1 MTRSGRV
8 SEGAR
13 RVDARTERWRA
24 HRERMREEFVD
35 AAFRALDAVGPGVS
49 MGDIA
54 REAGAAKPKL
64 YRHFEDKTDLYD
76 AVVDRMREL
85 LWTRITASVDLTADP
100 VRVLVRRAVTE
111 YVLVV
116 DEHPNV
122 FRFLLHSHFTRTAG
136 ESERALRSA
145 RRSARWAAE
154 LLAAT
159 LDDNT
164 LDVAGLE
171 LVNYAVFGAVAS
183 GTDWWLG
190 ATRAE
195 PAPMPLERFVAY
207 LTEIVTALAEA
218 NARLHGITLD
228 PASPLALAVGRG

>member
-1 MTRSGRV
+1 MTRST
-8 SEGAR
+8 

-24 HRERMREEFVD
+24 HRVRMREEFVD
-35 AAFRALDAVGPGVS
+35 AAIRALDALGPGVS

-85 LWTRITASVDLTADP
+85 LWARIAEVADLTADP
-100 VRVLVRRAVTE
+100 VRGLIGRAVTE

-116 DEHPNV
+116 DQHPNV
-122 FRFLLHSHFTRTAG
+122 FRFLLHSHFTRNAG

-154 LLAAT
+154 LVAAVVG
-159 LDDNT
+159 DPGI
-164 LDVAGLE
+164 DVAGLE
-171 LVNYAVFGAVAS
+171 LVNYSVFGAVAS
-183 GTDWWLG
+183 ATDWWLG
-190 ATRAE
+190 SDRSE
-195 PAPMPLERFVAY
+195 PAPMPVERFVAY
-207 LTEIVTALAEA
+207 LGAIVTALVEA
-218 NARLHGITLD
+218 GSGLHGIVLD
-228 PASPLALAVGRG
+228 LDAPLARAVERG